1 MVALRTS
8 FLNGSKTKAVR
19 YHTILRPILQQRF
32 LRASLALYCLCCVT
46 SYWLASGSIFSLKLI
61 FGSFFKGILCFL
73 FVFPYFVMLKSRM
86 TTTKN
91 VHSSLAKDLM
101 TSFSPRSFFPVYI
114 SFVVSVGILTI
125 AYVQGHASSARL
137 QWVTSARMY
146 ELPRLNERFVY
157 MMFIAAMM
165 AFASACEH
173 LYFGRD
179 TPEQPVLQIPFFV
192 YVKQNIP
199 SMFKFSVIKSLACGF
214 ASPII
219 YAIFRSS
226 IWKTFL
232 IFTKC
237 FHRLAASKAL
247 PRWPVNLGLLF
258 HSLWMTFLINISL
271 NMALLIFRIFLYAGP
286 VVRSRFISMRS
297 NDPNGTLLDGI
308 KTRNKPLTQCIAS
321 QELYLICSKDP
332 KRIQSILQDIDRKTS
347 VWQEILN
354 YTLMLCESLSTSLQQ
369 SSVTKKSSATETA
382 QSSSRLK
389 NGSATEAFNTI
400 PLKEENVFASSSSQR
415 SRLLEK
421 VKKHGNF
428 SSPDVSQNS
437 FLESL
442 VPASIRKQFS
452 KYPSV
457 IYRTSLFNIFRKTL
471 DRKNAAVLSN
481 PWLLEIHITSLSLL
495 VLKSLQYD
503 TYGVVARDISDIL
516 TVYCDTYDKLIA
528 YKRNP
533 PIHASD
539 VFASER
545 THDFDDMDRI
555 IACLRDGIVEITEK
569 FQDFFL
575 QLNIPTKVER
585 RCWVLYRG
593 RNSTT

>member
-46 SYWLASGSIFSLKLI
+46 SYWLASGSIFSPKLI
-61 FGSFFKGILCFL
+61 LGSFLKGLLCFL

-86 TTTKN
+86 TTTRD
-91 VHSSLAKDLM
+91 VQSSLAKEIM
-101 TSFSPRSFFPVYI
+101 IKFSPKSFFPVYI
-114 SFVVSVGILTI
+114 SFLVSVGILAL
-125 AYVQGHASSARL
+125 AYLQGHSSSRL
-137 QWVTSARMY
+137 QWVTAARAY

-157 MMFIAAMM
+157 MMFVASMM
-165 AFASACEH
+165 AFSSACEH
-173 LYFGRD
+173 LYFDLD
-179 TPEQPVLQIPFFV
+179 TPEEPVLQKSFV
-192 YVKQNIP
+192 LYVKEKLP
-199 SMFKFSVIKSLACGF
+199 SIFQSSIIKSLICGF

-226 IWKTFL
+226 IWRTFL
-232 IFTKC
+232 LFTRC

-247 PRWPVNLGLLF
+247 VRWPVNLGLLV

-271 NMALLIFRIFLYAGP
+271 SIALLIFRVFLYAGP

-321 QELYLICSKDP
+321 QELFLICSKDP
-332 KRIQSILQDIDRKTS
+332 KRIQGILQDIDRKTS

-354 YTLMLCESLSTSLQQ
+354 NTLVLCENLSTSLQL
-369 SSVTKKSSATETA
+369 SSSGKKPNGVDSA
-382 QSSSRLK
+382 QSSSRL
-389 NGSATEAFNTI
+389 GSSTTDDSFNTI
-400 PLKEENVFASSSSQR
+400 SLKEKDIFAQGASRR
-415 SRLLEK
+415 SRILEK
-421 VKKHGNF
+421 VKEHGNF
-428 SSPDVSQNS
+428 SAPDASQNS
-437 FLESL
+437 FAESL
-442 VPASIRKQFS
+442 IPASLRKQCS
-452 KYPSV
+452 QYLSV
-457 IYRTSLFNIFRKTL
+457 VYKTSLFNIFRKTL
-471 DRKNAAVLSN
+471 DRKNADVLKN
-481 PWLLEIHITSLSLL
+481 PWLLEVRITSLSLL

-533 PIHASD
+533 PIHSSD
-539 VFASER
+539 VFASKR
-545 THDFDDMDRI
+545 THDFDDMDRVI
-555 IACLRDGIVEITEK
+555 SCLKDGIVEITEK
-569 FQDFFL
+569 FQDFFI
-575 QLNIPTKVER
+575 QLNIPTQVER
-585 RCWVLYRG
+585 RCWILYRG
-593 RNSTT
+593 RNSAT

>member
-8 FLNGSKTKAVR
+8 FLNGSKIKAVR

-61 FGSFFKGILCFL
+61 LGSFLKGMLCFL

-86 TTTKN
+86 TTTRD
-91 VHSSLAKDLM
+91 VHSSLAKEIM
-101 TSFSPRSFFPVYI
+101 IKFSPKSFFPVYI
-114 SFVVSVGILTI
+114 SFLVSVGILAL
-125 AYVQGHASSARL
+125 AYVQGHSSSSRL
-137 QWVTSARMY
+137 QWVTTARTY

-157 MMFIAAMM
+157 MMFVATTM
-165 AFASACEH
+165 AFSSACEH
-173 LYFGRD
+173 LYFDRD
-179 TPEQPVLQIPFFV
+179 TPEQPVLQIPFIV
-192 YVKQNIP
+192 YVKERIP
-199 SMFKFSVIKSLACGF
+199 SIFRYSIIKSLVCGF

-219 YAIFRSS
+219 YAIFRPS
-226 IWKTFL
+226 IWRIVL
-232 IFTKC
+232 LFTKC

-247 PRWPVNLGLLF
+247 ARWPVNFGLLF

-271 NMALLIFRIFLYAGP
+271 NMALLIFRVFLYAGP

-308 KTRNKPLTQCIAS
+308 KTKNKPLTQCIAS
-321 QELYLICSKDP
+321 QELFLICSKDP
-332 KRIQSILQDIDRKTS
+332 KRIQGILQDIDRKTS

-354 YTLMLCESLSTSLQQ
+354 NTLVLCENLSTSLQL
-369 SSVTKKSSATETA
+369 SSAGRKSSAVESA
-382 QSSSRLK
+382 QSSSKL
-389 NGSATEAFNTI
+389 GSNSTDESFNAI
-400 PLKEENVFASSSSQR
+400 PLKEANIFARGASHR
-415 SRLLEK
+415 SRILEK
-421 VKKHGNF
+421 VKEHGNF
-428 SSPDVSQNS
+428 SSPDASQNS

-442 VPASIRKQFS
+442 IPASLRKKFS
-452 KYPSV
+452 QYLSV
-457 IYRTSLFNIFRKTL
+457 VYKTSLFNIFRKTL
-471 DRKNAAVLSN
+471 DRKNADVLKN
-481 PWLLEIHITSLSLL
+481 PWLLEVHITSLSLL

-533 PIHASD
+533 PIHSSD

-555 IACLRDGIVEITEK
+555 ISCLKDGIVEITEK

-593 RNSTT
+593 RNSAT